1 MYWDPLHK
9 MVSIFNISEG
19 SPLHIILSREKKSHC
34 EMFYLQFKNDV
45 DKRMIVC
52 VAELHEDNYLKE
64 KCHWVNN
71 TGNLAVNQGNLYGMP
86 KDCGPWYLTVSVS
99 GSTSYSNATKLAVE
113 VSEPEDTV
121 FFRWFRVISNLAFI
135 PGIIISFKRRLYAEC
150 IVYFLN
156 FSVSC
161 VSIRSLISFI
171 FVSTS
176 IPAVV
181 WFVVFLQT
189 AQSL

>member
-1 MYWDPLHK
+1 MFWDPLHK

-71 TGNLAVNQGNLYGMP
+71 TGNLAVNQGNLYGMS
-86 KDCGPWYLTVSVS
+86 KDCGPWYLTVFVYCSENC
-99 GSTSYSNATKLAVE
+99 SNTTTKLSVE
-113 VSEPEDTV
+113 VSESDDTI

-135 PGIIISFKRRLYAEC
+135 PGIIISLKRRLYAEC

-161 VSIRSLISFI
+161 VSI
-171 FVSTS
+171 TNS
-176 IPAVV
+176 ICDFNVLK
-181 WFVVFLQT
+181 FHQEN
-189 AQSL
+189 